1 MTEYHQPQKSR
12 ASITIKEELDAELG
26 AMEGAQENKVDE
38 ESQNSSVN
46 YYNHDIIL
54 QSFE

>member
-1 MTEYHQPQKSR
+1 MQPQKSR